1 MSASE
6 ATAVTGRVIV
16 LLSEA
21 VLPFTAGFLPLR
33 MLKKRVRETCQKQ
46 LFSKL
51 FFHLPNLD
59 TIEDESPAFLGLLKL
74 TALAFFSS
82 SPALSLIT
90 DVAPNEEVVSQS

>member
-1 MSASE
+1 MSASD
-6 ATAVTGRVIV
+6 ATDADGRVIV

-21 VLPFTAGFLPLR
+21 VPPFTAGFFPLR
-33 MLKKRVRETCQKQ
+33 MLKKHVRETCQKQ

-51 FFHLPNLD
+51 FLHLPNLD

-82 SPALSLIT
+82 SPSLSLIT